1 MSTTGTFGFAPSTGE
16 LVMQAFRRIG
26 KSRAELTAEMLF
38 DARQELNL
46 IGSAWANRGPNL
58 WAVDQIAVPLIA
70 GQAAY
75 AIDPATV
82 DILDAR
88 ITVPGPADQ
97 VLAPISRG
105 DYAAYPN
112 KAQTGRPTVF
122 WLDRLAQP
130 VLTLWPVPDAN
141 GPYVLSFFRARQMQD
156 ATLGGATTPDVPYR
170 GLDAL
175 CWALAENLSYLY
187 APDRTAIV
195 GAKAQAALAEMR
207 DEDVEDAPM
216 VFAPSLRGYYR

>member
-58 WAVDQIAVPLIA
+58 WAADQQTVPLIA

-75 AIDPATV
+75 AIDPATI

-88 ITVPGPADQ
+88 ITIPGPIDR
-97 VLAPISRG
+97 VITSISRQ

-112 KAQTGRPTVF
+112 KAQVGQPTVF
-122 WLDRLAQP
+122 WLDRLAAP
-130 VLTLWPVPDAN
+130 VLTLWPAPDAN
-141 GPYVLSFFRARQMQD
+141 GPYVLSFYRARQMQD
-156 ATLGGATTPDVPYR
+156 AALAGGTTPDVPYR
-170 GLDAL
+170 ALDAL
-175 CWALAENLSYLY
+175 CWALAASLAYLY
-187 APDRTAIV
+187 GRDKV
-195 GAKAQAALAEMR
+195 GDTEAKAQRAVAEMR
-207 DEDVEDAPM
+207 DEDVEDAPL
-216 VFAPSLRGYYR
+216 VFAPNLRGYYR